1 MENKLRKKRIS
12 FLLVIFLI
20 ANVSNLLMSPTIANI
35 RAVDIVRLIACGMLI
50 VALIMSLVMPFKNNK
65 E

>member
-1 MENKLRKKRIS
+1 MLA
-12 FLLVIFLI
+12 IFLI
-20 ANVSNLLMSPTIANI
+20 ANVSNLLVSSTIANI